1 MITSSPYLAFFQS
14 EYGGTIPSA
23 SNPRK
28 FHDRVV
34 WSFFPLFKKTDTTSG
49 CSALIKKDK
58 PLAEISTVS
67 WNGSYN
73 ETSDKKEA
81 TESKKDLSL
90 FC

>member
-1 MITSSPYLAFFQS
+1 
-14 EYGGTIPSA
+14 
-23 SNPRK
+23 
-28 FHDRVV
+28 
-34 WSFFPLFKKTDTTSG
+34 LFKKTDTTSG

-81 TESKKDLSL
+81 TEKNRVKKRFVSL
-90 FC
+90 LLMNDH